1 MAGPGRQTFEKRLRE
16 KKKKD
21 KRQEKIEKRM
31 QRKEDKENGL
41 SPMGDEIAD
50 ISQIVPIAGTDEEQ

>member
-21 KRQEKIEKRM
+21 KKQGKIEKRM

-41 SPMGDEIAD
+41 TSTEDEIVD
-50 ISQIVPIAGTDEEQ
+50 ISQIVPFAVTDEEE